1 MTEAP
6 QTFSFYGQ
14 DVRVAII
21 DGEAWFVAKDVC
33 EAIGIYSYPEI
44 LKCMGED
51 EKRLGM
57 FPDTDNNRFSHLSFI
72 NENAVF
78 KLMFKCASREAEAFA
93 KWINHE
99 VIPVLRGECWTT
111 YRVQSEQ
118 SRSLLEKISML
129 HHLARNGYSLLY
141 LPGNLSLNTATNL
154 LQNYGFFS
162 KD

>member
-1 MTEAP
+1 MNDAP
-6 QTFSFYGQ
+6 QTFNFYGQ
-14 DVRVAII
+14 DVRAAII

-57 FPDTDNNRFSHLSFI
+57 FSDTDNNRFSHISFI

-78 KLMFKCASREAEAFA
+78 KLMFKCASKDAELFA

-99 VIPVLRGECWTT
+99 VIPVLHGECWAT
-111 YRVQSEQ
+111 YREQSEK
-118 SRSLLEKISML
+118 SRSLLEM
-129 HHLARNGYSLLY
+129 ARNGYSLLY
-141 LPGNLSLNTATNL
+141 LPGNLSLNTAKNL